1 MYRMFMCGD
10 MFVKLIKILKL
21 IKCMLILLLFDVT
34 FNSLNFV
41 SISLSLVIFEKVT
54 QLAFI
59 GLFSSLVWD
68 DSTSSVAHILW
79 IFVHFW

>member
-1 MYRMFMCGD
+1 MKFICYKFLFNNMVLKKKFNNIFMYHIFMCGD

-21 IKCMLILLLFDVT
+21 IKCMLILLFDIT

-54 QLAFI
+54 
-59 GLFSSLVWD
+59 
-68 DSTSSVAHILW
+68 
-79 IFVHFW
+79 